1 MYAVKRRSA
10 KSALD
15 IVERA
20 PVGPVVAFCR
30 HAVLAASFIKMVPMR
45 HTLHIGGAQGEG
57 GRVKKE
63 GRK

>member
-15 IVERA
+15 SVERA
-20 PVGPVVAFCR
+20 PVGPVVADCR
-30 HAVLAASFIKMVPMR
+30 HAVLAASFIKMGSMR
-45 HTLHIGGAQGEG
+45 HTLHIGSTQGEG